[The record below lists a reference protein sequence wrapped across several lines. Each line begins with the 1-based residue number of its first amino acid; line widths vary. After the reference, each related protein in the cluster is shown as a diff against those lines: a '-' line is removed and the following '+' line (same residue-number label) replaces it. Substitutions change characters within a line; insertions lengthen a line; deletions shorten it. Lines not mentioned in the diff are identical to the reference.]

1 MHGDLA
7 SYPGPLLL
15 QGPPGYEAMH
25 VRGDPVSCKALS
37 YTQRGTVPIFYK
49 HHWIFKR
56 GWPKKGE
63 GLYYDTYMHGRGG
76 SSSCI
81 GWGLGAGRIFFE
93 DHTQLYTLVTDH
105 KLSLEHLQA
114 S

>member
-1 MHGDLA
+1 MYVETLLA
-7 SYPGPLLL
+7 AKPSATRKGARSPFFTSTTGFS
-15 QGPPGYEAMH
+15 
-25 VRGDPVSCKALS
+25 RG
-37 YTQRGTVPIFYK
+37 G
-49 HHWIFKR
+49 
-56 GWPKKGE
+56 GPKKGE